1 MKKYFQYLF
10 SILEKSEKITIFLTG
25 IFAIIA
31 AVFETVN
38 ISALIPLINSIINP
52 TKDIFENNEYLFF
65 LDNLFSENS
74 TLNYLI
80 IFLVIF
86 LIKVIYLVIFNW
98 VILNFLKKVERRV
111 TNNLFKLYL
120 SQSLSFFFKKKT
132 SEILRN
138 LTNEIAIFRGAIQDA
153 IELFAE
159 VILLIFILSL
169 LIVVNFKATFIIFVF
184 VSFVSFIY
192 INLTK
197 KKISKWAKDR
207 IFYVNK
213 YYQNVLQ
220 TFRLITEIKIF
231 NVSNIFLDRNFENIK
246 NLTNIIHFRSFIKI
260 LPKLILET
268 VGVIFFVLIIYILIS
283 SNANLN
289 DILITLGVFMASS
302 IRIISSSNKL
312 LVIYQQI
319 KNSIPSLK
327 IMNNELSLAN
337 NNVVKINLIKL
348 DKDIELQNVNFNY
361 SNNLIFENLNL
372 EIKKNTCIGIFGKS
386 GQGKSTLIRLL
397 STLIKPNSGNI
408 IVDGKKLSQEDFL
421 NISIIPQEFN
431 FFEGSIKENITFTN
445 NDSSINYERLKKSIN
460 FTDLENS
467 IFQKNN
473 TTIDTKLNDELK
485 NFSGGQLQRIALSR
499 AIYKDSDL
507 LILDEATSAL
517 DEESENEIMNL
528 ITSLKKEKTIIII
541 SHNHENFKNCDR
553 VYEIKNKKI
562 ILHDK

>member
-10 SILEKSEKITIFLTG
+10 SIFEKSEKITIFLTG

-31 AVFETVN
+31 AIFETVN

-52 TKDIFENNEYLFF
+52 TKDIFANNEYLFF

-98 VILNFLKKVERRV
+98 VMLSFLKKVERRV
-111 TNNLFKLYL
+111 ANNLFKLYL

-153 IELFAE
+153 IELFVE

-169 LIVVNFKATFIIFVF
+169 LIVVNFKATIIIFLL

-231 NVSNIFLDRNFENIK
+231 NVSNIFLHRNLENIK

-289 DILITLGVFMASS
+289 DVLITLGVFLASS
-302 IRIISSSNKL
+302 IRIISSCNKL
-312 LVIYQQI
+312 LVIYQNI

-337 NNVVKINLIKL
+337 NNIEKINLIKL
-348 DKDIELQNVNFNY
+348 DKNIELQNVNFNY
-361 SNNLIFENLNL
+361 SNNLIFENLNF

-408 IVDGKKLSQEDFL
+408 FVDGKKLSLEDFL